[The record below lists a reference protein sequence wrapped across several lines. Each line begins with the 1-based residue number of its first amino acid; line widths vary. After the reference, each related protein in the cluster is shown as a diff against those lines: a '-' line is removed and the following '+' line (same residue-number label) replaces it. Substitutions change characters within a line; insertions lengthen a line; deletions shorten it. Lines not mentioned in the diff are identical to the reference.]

1 MFAVILLISLHGVL
15 STCAS
20 DGTLGQLWV
29 RLPEFQ
35 LCCDLAPSQVH
46 GEREGH
52 TGSCCMTDSNNQV
65 MWTPPPA
72 QCHLSAH
79 IIVQILPSKTPSH
92 EDICL
97 DVFCW
102 VAETLGQLDCNL
114 RQSGRHLDAQ
124 AVIAANWTCLD
135 NMTGDED
142 DRTVEETCQG
152 DEAIKCSMPLY
163 TDNQM
168 ILVTLAVSSGRRS
181 AVSPV
186 IVFIPQHLVELDPP
200 VNLQYNMTTEG
211 ELLLSWTDPHPTT
224 YPLTYD
230 LRYSFNSTL
239 SSWMH
244 LDGVTAQPV
253 SMRSLAVGTHYLVQ
267 VRRKIRDRPSP
278 WSDWSQALPIYLHE
292 VTYLPETMLTSAGS
306 NVTVYCV
313 INNRSLSARN
323 VVWWL
328 DAQERVPESQYSVI
342 SEHVSSVTLLNV
354 RPVKEHR
361 FRLLQCCQWK
371 GNTSVCSY
379 SYAALYIKEINVAVS
394 CETNGDLTAMTC
406 RWNTTKWVKFLY
418 RIRDLPCDVE
428 GVEVGLSPAKEC
440 PTAGQGFMRC
450 TLQPVLPVACYRIWL
465 EFGKE
470 GSPVKSLSI
479 WITPMEWVKPY
490 PPYDLLAITVP
501 EGFLIMQWK
510 RHELPVYE
518 LQFEVRYTVDRP
530 DARWKVLGL
539 LLNQSVVTPVLEPC
553 SVYVVRVRCMRYG
566 GPGIWSDWSDPYRTQ
581 VHNSK
586 APEIGPDFWRFFQKD
601 PSKNETN
608 VTLLFAHL
616 KEDNLSCCVEG
627 FTIQHHASKGLV
639 WFEKLSL
646 VSSHTFLWTGEVHT
660 ITATAWNSQ
669 GSSTKN
675 HNMTLIWPTRRAK
688 LVSFFNAVRINGSC
702 FSLTWTLIHNRSDL
716 LSFVVEWRD
725 QSTGDGIKWARIPA
739 HSHTFYLHD
748 SFFSSEEYSFTMYP
762 IFADGE
768 GEPAYTKENR
778 GHPRGQHTAYVLL
791 LIVAFLSVTLFLIL
805 VVSQQQMMK
814 LVWRDVPDP
823 NNCSWAQGVDF
834 NKAESLEN
842 LFRHREKLTSCPL
855 LLELDTIS
863 EAVIVERTKSP
874 ASGGERDRAL
884 GWAGKS
890 EKTPRL
896 QHCGNFSGIGAASAI
911 CASMESLNQS
921 RVAYGS
927 VLSPQEPSCRCGQ
940 DSGLSGSLDEG
951 NFSVNSDMSSSS
963 LGVPWGLDSIPSHQ
977 CSCSFDSTEEF
988 SESSDQEDESLE
1000 GSAFGVELALEDH
1013 QGGTCQRQAVMVRC
1027 KERCERSPLESVPL
1041 LSCEGSRSSARGA
1054 SANTISVYMPQFQTL
1069 SSKLPRAQ
1077 DSFPQV

>member
-1 MFAVILLISLHGVL
+1 
-15 STCAS
+15 
-20 DGTLGQLWV
+20 
-29 RLPEFQ
+29 
-35 LCCDLAPSQVH
+35 
-46 GEREGH
+46 
-52 TGSCCMTDSNNQV
+52 
-65 MWTPPPA
+65 
-72 QCHLSAH
+72 
-79 IIVQILPSKTPSH
+79 
-92 EDICL
+92 
-97 DVFCW
+97 
-102 VAETLGQLDCNL
+102 
-114 RQSGRHLDAQ
+114 
-124 AVIAANWTCLD
+124 
-135 NMTGDED
+135 
-142 DRTVEETCQG
+142 
-152 DEAIKCSMPLY
+152 MPLY

-418 RIRDLPCDVE
+418 RDLPCDVE

-450 TLQPVLPVACYRIWL
+450 TLQPVLPVACYKIWL

-539 LLNQSVVTPVLEPC
+539 LLNQVLGTNGNAG
-553 SVYVVRVRCMRYG
+553 SLF
-566 GPGIWSDWSDPYRTQ
+566 S
-581 VHNSK
+581 

-675 HNMTLIWPTRRAK
+675 HNMTLIWPTRR
-688 LVSFFNAVRINGSC
+688 VRINGSC

-739 HSHTFYLHD
+739 HSHTFYLH
-748 SFFSSEEYSFTMYP
+748 
-762 IFADGE
+762 
-768 GEPAYTKENR
+768 ENR

-834 NKAESLEN
+834 NKRLSFKAESLEN

-951 NFSVNSDMSSSS
+951 NFSANSDMSSSS

-1077 DSFPQV
+1077 DSFPQEGQ